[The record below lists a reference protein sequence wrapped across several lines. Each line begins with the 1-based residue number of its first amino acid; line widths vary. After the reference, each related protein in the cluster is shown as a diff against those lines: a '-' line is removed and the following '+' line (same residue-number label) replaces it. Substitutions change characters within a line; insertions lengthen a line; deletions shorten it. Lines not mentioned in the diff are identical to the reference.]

1 MAESKIMTAR
11 EAVKKFIKPGCCL
24 CIGGFSYTRKP
35 MTLVR
40 EIVRQGIGELF
51 VTANGGASEMEILAA
66 NGLVKMLETTY
77 VGLEGLQP
85 VAYSIRRRIQDGEIT
100 LIEDYSNFGFAQR
113 TVAGRYGWPFAP
125 LVGELGSDLLQYD
138 VFGKAGLRG
147 RKPDGSWIH
156 PSIPPKK
163 FAVIEDPFEGFGYR
177 PHAFNGGDN
186 VANKTANLEMALNS
200 DKYTGKKGL
209 KVVLVPPI
217 MPEVTII
224 RAQRVGDKGTVR
236 IDGIWG
242 PDNEQAM
249 SAKYLI
255 VECEQIVPEEEL
267 RLRPDQNHIAAH
279 FVDAIVEQPFG
290 GYPTAVPFYYDYD
303 WDFWVNYGKVNK
315 RSKEEVKEYWHRMV
329 VETEDDWDFLANKV
343 GTDYKSK
350 SGKKGFERLFELRA
364 DADYGYKPD
373 LQRPI

>member
-125 LVGELGSDLLQYD
+125 LVGELGSDLLEYD

-177 PHAFNGGDN
+177 PHAFKGGDN

-350 SGKKGFERLFELRA
+350 SGKKGFDRLFELRA